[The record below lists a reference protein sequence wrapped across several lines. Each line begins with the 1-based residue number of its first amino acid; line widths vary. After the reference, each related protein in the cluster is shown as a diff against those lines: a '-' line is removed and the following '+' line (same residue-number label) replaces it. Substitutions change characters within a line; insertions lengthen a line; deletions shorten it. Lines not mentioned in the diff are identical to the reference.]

1 MINVL
6 IVDDHHLFAEGLEA
20 LFKPEDGIK
29 IVAHAQNGHLVPSIL
44 EETEIDV
51 ILMDIDMPTIDGIA
65 TIQLLNKKGI
75 DLPILML
82 TMHQSIQKIRDS
94 LKSGALGYIIKDASK
109 LELVEAIK
117 VTSQRKNYFHTKIN
131 EQVFDYFRGK
141 NKAKIMVDELSKRE
155 IEVVKCVAQGMNSNA
170 IAETLFL
177 SMHTVKTHRRNIMHK
192 LNVKTSA
199 ELIRLAI
206 EKKIIEI

>member
-131 EQVFDYFRGK
+131 EQVFDAFRGK